1 MPDRSKWVSPVML
14 LKAAGG
20 GPVNPLPD
28 RSRWVSPVMLLR
40 AAGGGPDRPAP
51 PRSSTCI
58 PVGIPVGQADS
69 ELPPARSSVNP
80 VRAVTSNAPR
90 DSSLPDRSNTSRPAD
105 SAEAGTVPVR
115 RLPPRSRRVSSV
127 RPPIRAGTVPAIR
140 FGAGSA
146 LGSTG

>member
-1 MPDRSKWVSPVML
+1 M
-14 LKAAGG
+14 
-20 GPVNPLPD
+20 NPLPD
-28 RSRWVSPVMLLR
+28 RSRWVSPVILLR
-40 AAGGGPDRPAP
+40 AAGGGPDRPAEA
-51 PRSSTCI
+51 RSSTWI
-58 PVGIPVGQADS
+58 PVGIPVGQDES
-69 ELPPARSSVNP
+69 ELPPSRSSANP
-80 VRAVTSNAPR
+80 VIAVTSSAPR

-105 SAEAGTVPVR
+105 SAEDGTVPVR